1 LAWLLKIFASK
12 TKLIMKNVI
21 ILCTLC
27 AFLSSCSK
35 EQVDFQQTNNIQR
48 VPNSTKKGLGL
59 SESRYGAEQLD
70 SLGVS
75 WYYSWGFTT
84 GVRTTKTF
92 IPMVFSLNTLSRI
105 TPNQTILGF
114 NEPDNASQSNIAV
127 SNALSNWSPLVNNS
141 VRLGSPGTAGNPL
154 TTGSWLSQFMAS
166 NPKVDFITVHWYK
179 GVNSTLFIN
188 DMKAIITKWKK
199 PIWITEFA
207 PQTISSSTSNP
218 TKYSQTQVNAFINTV
233 VHWME
238 TEPMVEK
245 YAFHDSRTGTSAL
258 FTTTGKLTPTGIAYR
273 DSY

>member
-1 LAWLLKIFASK
+1 MWC
-12 TKLIMKNVI
+12 
-21 ILCTLC
+21 ILCTILISC
-27 AFLSSCSK
+27 QKVQVNVPSNSITDRIPTSS
-35 EQVDFQQTNNIQR
+35 
-48 VPNSTKKGLGL
+48 KKGLGL
-59 SESRYGAEQLD
+59 SESRFGAEQLD

-84 GVRTTKTF
+84 SVITSKQF
-92 IPMVFSLNTLSRI
+92 IPMVFSLNTLPRI
-105 TPNQTILGF
+105 TSSQIILGF
-114 NEPDNASQSNIAV
+114 NEPDNASQSNITVA
-127 SNALSNWSPLVNNS
+127 NALSNWSPLVNNS

-188 DMKAIITKWKK
+188 DMKAIIAKWNK

-207 PQTISSSTSNP
+207 PQTISSSTTNP
-218 TKYSQTQVNAFINTV
+218 TKYTQTQVNAFISTV

-238 TEPMVEK
+238 TEPMVER

-258 FTTTGKLTPTGIAYR
+258 FTSTGKLTATGIAYR